1 MIDGL
6 RHVTRALQ
14 TVTIHLQYTLFLAL
28 EQRFIVSESQKP
40 DRLLIND
47 FLFFAKLADHEAIKQ
62 QFAQISVMLILIV
75 DATYHFANFLNSH
88 FCTLGGNV
96 KI

>member
-6 RHVTRALQ
+6 RHVARTLQ
-14 TVTIHLQYTLFLAL
+14 TVTIHLQYTLLLAL
-28 EQRFIVSESQKP
+28 EQRFIFLESQEP

-47 FLFFAKLADHEAIKQ
+47 FLFFAQLADHEAIKQ
-62 QFAQISVMLILIV
+62 QFAHISVKLILIA

-88 FCTLGGNV
+88 FCTLGRKV